1 MEQDTSLKSVGDD
14 NVHHE
19 VVRLKTGIEPR
30 FLADTLTTD
39 IELTDALFDLIDNSI
54 DAARDEILTEP
65 HETDSRGLPSNYSGY
80 EIKLRFSRESIL
92 IEDNCTGVDTQT
104 LEENTFYTGRRSDH
118 KYGIGYYGLG
128 LKRALLK
135 AGSRYG
141 MITDNGEYQY
151 KSRFDMAT
159 FASDGD
165 VQLLAERS
173 PSTNRLRTVFV
184 VSSLYEETIAQIHN
198 AAWIKSLIK
207 SLEVRYSIFIRKGL
221 KIKVVCSLD
230 SLTNTFFIDS
240 TVPQLRNELIA
251 PLRRKFEFGGVSCD
265 FETGIHERYL
275 FPGEYGHTPKCNEEL
290 TDQYG
295 VYYIFNDRVIVEAST
310 EKKHGFT
317 TNWHSEYG
325 GFVCLAHVTGSSP
338 KDLPWN
344 TAKTDV
350 KLFSP
355 LFIKIRENVEPL
367 AKEYRSKA
375 KKLINIWT
383 DKETK
388 LLPEEQRKQIFA
400 AKTGIKTTDLSNV
413 SASTST
419 KKTNKNNNNSSAVP
433 LAPKETTSPTLSTAK
448 NSAKAAKNNSN
459 KHSKSW
465 KTLLPDHFPMSE
477 DSIFD
482 HLALEATTIV
492 ISEVPNSASLLYR
505 SLFEAAF
512 KAFAKKHSLY
522 EQIKE
527 HYYKKGEGRKKNH
540 NSDYIKNRTIDLSMC
555 AGWIVDNNSL
565 YPSDMRKRLSLCA
578 KRFKQDA
585 QVLNGLV
592 HGNRVLGNANDLCSM
607 RDATIELLEFL
618 ANGKPI
624 LNCA

>member
-1 MEQDTSLKSVGDD
+1 MEQNIALEPVKEKEHG
-14 NVHHE
+14 E
-19 VVRLKTGIEPR
+19 VVSLRTGIDPR

-54 DAARDEILTEP
+54 DAARDEILGSN
-65 HETDSRGLPSNYSGY
+65 HGTDSRGLPSSYSNY

-92 IEDNCTGVDTQT
+92 IEDNCTGVETHT
-104 LEENTFYTGRRSDH
+104 LEENVFYTGRRSNH

-135 AGSRYG
+135 AGSLYG
-141 MITDNGEYQY
+141 MVTDNGQYYY
-151 KSRFDMAT
+151 KSRFDMSA

-165 VQLLAERS
+165 VQLLAERF
-173 PSTNRLRTVFV
+173 PSTNRPRTVFV
-184 VSSLYEETIAQIHN
+184 VSSLYDETIAQIHN
-198 AAWIKSLIK
+198 ADWIKSLVN
-207 SLEVRYSIFIRKGL
+207 SLAIRYSIFISKGL

-230 SLTNTFFIDS
+230 SLKDTFVIIPA
-240 TVPQLRNELIA
+240 VPQLRSELIA
-251 PLRRKFEFGGVSCD
+251 PMRRKFEFGGVSGD
-265 FETGIHERYL
+265 FETGIHSEYL
-275 FPGEYGHTPKCNEEL
+275 FPGEYEHTNKCNESITE
-290 TDQYG
+290 QYG

-310 EKKHGFT
+310 ENKHGFT

-325 GFVCLAHVTGSSP
+325 GFVCLAHVTGSNP

-383 DKETK
+383 DPDTK
-388 LLPEEQRKQIFA
+388 FLPEGERKQIFA
-400 AKTGIKTTDLSNV
+400 DKTGVKRINSSNISATTRKEKNKKSNA
-413 SASTST
+413 ASTRALAT
-419 KKTNKNNNNSSAVP
+419 KES
-433 LAPKETTSPTLSTAK
+433 TSPKLKTIKS
-448 NSAKAAKNNSN
+448 SIKAAKNNSN

-465 KTLLPDHFPMSE
+465 ATLLPDHFPMSG
-477 DSIFD
+477 DTVFD

-492 ISEVPNSASLLYR
+492 IAEVPNSASLLYR

-512 KAFAKKHSLY
+512 NSFARQHSLH

-527 HYYKKGEGRKKNH
+527 HYYKKGEGKKKNH
-540 NSDYIKNRTIDLSMC
+540 SGDYIKKRTIDLSMC
-555 AGWIVDNNSL
+555 AAWIVDNDHL
-565 YPSDMRKRLSLCA
+565 YPLDMKKRLSLCA
-578 KRFKQDA
+578 RRFKKDA

-592 HGNRVLGNANDLCSM
+592 HGNRVLGNANDLLSM
-607 RDATIELLEFL
+607 RDATVELLEFL
-618 ANGKPI
+618 ANGTPT
-624 LNCA
+624 LNDA

>member
-1 MEQDTSLKSVGDD
+1 MEQNTSVKSLSYKE
-14 NVHHE
+14 HRE
-19 VVRLKTGIEPR
+19 IVRLKTGIDPR

-54 DAARDEILTEP
+54 DAAREQILTGS

-92 IEDNCTGVDTQT
+92 IEDNCTGVGTQA
-104 LEENTFYTGRRSDH
+104 LEENTFYTGRRSNH

-135 AGSRYG
+135 AGSHYG
-141 MITDNGEYQY
+141 MITDNGDYQY
-151 KSRFDMAT
+151 KSRFDMAA

-184 VSSLYEETIAQIHN
+184 VSSLYEETISQIHN
-198 AAWIKSLIK
+198 VDWINSLVK
-207 SLEVRYSIFIRKGL
+207 SLEVRYSIFISKGL
-221 KIKVVCSLD
+221 KIKVVCSLA
-230 SLTNTFFIDS
+230 SLTDTYIINP

-251 PLRRKFEFGGVSCD
+251 PLRQKFEFGGVSCD
-265 FETGIHERYL
+265 FETGIHANYL

-295 VYYIFNDRVIVEAST
+295 VYYIFNDRVIVEASR

-317 TNWHSEYG
+317 ANWHSEYG
-325 GFVCLAHVTGSSP
+325 GFVCLAHVTGASP

-383 DKETK
+383 NKETK
-388 LLPEEQRKQIFA
+388 SLPEEQRKQIFA
-400 AKTGIKTTDLSNV
+400 AKTGVKKLDRSNV
-413 SASTST
+413 SASNVTAH
-419 KKTNKNNNNSSAVP
+419 KNNPNNTSSTTL
-433 LAPKETTSPTLSTAK
+433 LAQKETKSPTLSTAK
-448 NSAKAAKNNSN
+448 NSAKAARNNSN

-465 KTLLPDHFPMSE
+465 KTILPDYFPMSG
-477 DSIFD
+477 DAIFD

-512 KAFAKKHSLY
+512 KAFAKKHSLHD
-522 EQIKE
+522 QIKE
-527 HYYKKGEGRKKNH
+527 HYYTKGEGRKKKH
-540 NSDYIKNRTIDLSMC
+540 DSDYVKKRTLDLSMC
-555 AGWIVDNNSL
+555 AGWIVDNDSL
-565 YPSDMRKRLSLCA
+565 YPSDMKKRLSLCA
-578 KRFKQDA
+578 KRFKQEA

-592 HGNRVLGNANDLCSM
+592 HGNRVLGNANDLFSM

-618 ANGKPI
+618 ADGKPN
-624 LNCA
+624 LNGA